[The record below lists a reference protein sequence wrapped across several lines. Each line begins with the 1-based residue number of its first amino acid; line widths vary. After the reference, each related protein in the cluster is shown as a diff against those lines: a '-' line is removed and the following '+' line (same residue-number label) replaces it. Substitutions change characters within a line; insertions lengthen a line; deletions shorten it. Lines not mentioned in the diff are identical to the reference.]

1 MSELLKYNG
10 TSDPNEHVTAYTCS
24 VKSNDMKD
32 DEIESVLSK
41 KPGEMLS
48 KGAMMWYHNMAP
60 NSINSFSMLVDS
72 FVKAHIGA
80 IKVAMRKAHVFKIKK
95 RENEI
100 LREFISCFRT
110 ELMELPQVSD
120 DWAVQ
125 AFTQGLNERSS
136 AASRQLKENLV
147 EYPIVSWSDIHNRY
161 QSKIRVEDDQ
171 LGAPSGSV
179 HPSRLLAKESKSNK
193 DRYQS
198 YPKYRRN
205 IPRCNPPR
213 NERMVNQKQN
223 PSGFISLGGFDEDT
237 RSARA
242 PHLSVYKSNIDEPDI
257 MLIFSK
263 TRDTGW
269 PRPILS
275 NPS

>member
-147 EYPIVSWSDIHNRY
+147 E
-161 QSKIRVEDDQ
+161 
-171 LGAPSGSV
+171 
-179 HPSRLLAKESKSNK
+179 LLAKESKSNK